1 MIQGGASAAAGPLRR
16 SSALRLRSSGRLHR
30 WLGGAGA
37 IILLI
42 LLLFAL
48 FPAAFAPFDPTET
61 VTRPFHSPDREHLL
75 GANDIGQDL
84 LSELVWGTRISLA
97 TGLIVG
103 LAAVSIGTL
112 VGLSAGYFQN
122 WGSSAL
128 MRLVDLT
135 LALPFL
141 PIVILLSA
149 YLGSSWRNV
158 IIILILVSWA
168 APARLIRSR
177 VLETKNQPYVESAVA
192 TGGSDNHIIFKHV
205 WPAARSIALVQVV
218 MVTAAAILAEAS
230 LSFLG
235 LGDPSSKSWG
245 TMLFFARASGA
256 FLGEAWL
263 WWVLPAGLMI
273 TLTVLSLVLIG
284 YALEHRLEPQLGRR

>member
-1 MIQGGASAAAGPLRR
+1 MIQEGVSGAKPLAR
-16 SSALRLRSSGRLHR
+16 STMPRPRISSRYYR
-30 WLGGAGA
+30 WAGA
-37 IILLI
+37 VGGFILLA
-42 LLLFAL
+42 LLLFSL
-48 FPAAFAPFDPTET
+48 FPALFAPYDPTET
-61 VTRPFHSPDREHLL
+61 VARPFRPPDREHLL
-75 GANDIGQDL
+75 GTNDIGQDL
-84 LSELVWGTRISLA
+84 FSELVWGTRVSLA
-97 TGLIVG
+97 TGLIVS
-103 LAAVSIGTL
+103 LAAVSIGVF
-112 VGLSAGYFQN
+112 VGLSAGYYRN
-122 WGSSAL
+122 WGSSLL

-177 VLETKNQPYVESAVA
+177 VLETRHQPYVESAVA
-192 TGGSDNHIIFKHV
+192 TGGSDNHIIFKHI
-205 WPAARSIALVQVV
+205 WPAGRSIALVQLV
-218 MVTAAAILAEAS
+218 MITAAAILAEAS

-245 TMLFFARASGA
+245 TMLFFAQASGA
-256 FLGEAWL
+256 FLGDAWL
-263 WWVLPAGLMI
+263 WWVVPAGLMI

-284 YALEHRLEPQLGRR
+284 YALEHRLEPQLNRR